1 MKLKMKIKQIL
12 MIQFKLQ
19 KIKEENINEQKTII
33 LNLMILLKL
42 KKNEEINFEEPI
54 EDSFNILLYVKK

>member
-1 MKLKMKIKQIL
+1 MNK
-12 MIQFKLQ
+12 
-19 KIKEENINEQKTII
+19 KTII

-54 EDSFNILLYVKK
+54 EE